1 MLKRFTS
8 PLDIDQEVFESLASK
23 YEVPVSFVA
32 DCWDSAENWLE
43 AEGKKKK
50 NYKSFLANW
59 VKRAKMEYLMKVK
72 KYQSFEKKGGIVDV
86 SKLK

>member
-1 MLKRFTS
+1 MLKKYSS
-8 PLDIDQEVFESLASK
+8 PEDIDQEVYEELSAK

-32 DCWDSAENWLE
+32 DCWDSAINWLE

-50 NYKSFLANW
+50 NYKSYLANW
-59 VKRAKMEYLMKVK
+59 VKREKLNYLLKMK
-72 KYQSFEKKGGIVDV
+72 KYQSSERKGGIVDV